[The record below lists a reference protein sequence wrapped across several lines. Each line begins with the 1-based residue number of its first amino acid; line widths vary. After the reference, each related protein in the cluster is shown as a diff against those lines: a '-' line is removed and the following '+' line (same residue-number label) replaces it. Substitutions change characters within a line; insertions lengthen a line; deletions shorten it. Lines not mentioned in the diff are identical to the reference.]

1 MWRNEY
7 WLVAKTFFLI
17 FHVLLINFHS
27 FQEVQEKLKN
37 SDLDDKERIK
47 LELEIKEVK
56 KQEEEYQK
64 KEKELDEKEKN
75 EPWNVDTIGH
85 EAFSKSVL
93 INLFFNSI
101 LSSYLIFLSMFCS
114 AFQRINKITDKKS
127 EPPKLSEE
135 EETKRMVCY
144 LTSVL

>member
-1 MWRNEY
+1 M
-7 WLVAKTFFLI
+7 
-17 FHVLLINFHS
+17 VLYI

-93 INLFFNSI
+93 IHLFFA
-101 LSSYLIFLSMFCS
+101 LSLFLS
-114 AFQRINKITDKKS
+114 
-127 EPPKLSEE
+127 L
-135 EETKRMVCY
+135 
-144 LTSVL
+144 SVLSLHISFHIFFF